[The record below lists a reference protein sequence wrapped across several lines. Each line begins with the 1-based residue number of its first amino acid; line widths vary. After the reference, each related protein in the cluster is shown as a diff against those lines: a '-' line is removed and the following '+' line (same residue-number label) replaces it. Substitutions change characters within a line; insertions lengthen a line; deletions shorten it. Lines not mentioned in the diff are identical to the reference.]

1 MQVVIYDQLVTD
13 NVILNDGDESKG
25 GVLCDEAELSEE
37 NQEELMSQAT
47 SSSANKQLSF
57 K

>member
-13 NVILNDGDESKG
+13 NVVLNDGDESKG
-25 GVLCDEAELSEE
+25 GVVYDLSLEAEPSEE
-37 NQEELMSQAT
+37 NRT